1 MASRRQPAASAMQA
15 LAARLL
21 RRSVG
26 PGHGR
31 RRVRFGAG
39 RGSMAFRQ
47 RYPGNT
53 DVPVQEG
60 LAGHAVAGLELLVG
74 QVFALF
80 GLDGVGM
87 RETLLDPAFAGA
99 TQPAAALER
108 NAALLAQRNPQ
119 QIAVH
124 RRAGDLAVVGQEG
137 DLDHV
142 FSHVVTGSKILQF
155 AGSAALRNLV
165 SMWPKLV
172 RCRSSLSACSVVS
185 NF

>member
-1 MASRRQPAASAMQA
+1 MASRPATGAMQA

-31 RRVRFGAG
+31 RRVRVGAG
-39 RGSMAFRQ
+39 RGSLAFRQ

-60 LAGHAVAGLELLVG
+60 LARHAVAGLELLVG

-124 RRAGDLAVVGQEG
+124 RRAGDLAIVGQEG

-142 FSHVVTGSKILQF
+142 FSHVVTGSKKYFSSQ
-155 AGSAALRNLV
+155 AAPPCAT
-165 SMWPKLV
+165 WCP
-172 RCRSSLSACSVVS
+172 CDQSSSGAAVP
-185 NF
+185 